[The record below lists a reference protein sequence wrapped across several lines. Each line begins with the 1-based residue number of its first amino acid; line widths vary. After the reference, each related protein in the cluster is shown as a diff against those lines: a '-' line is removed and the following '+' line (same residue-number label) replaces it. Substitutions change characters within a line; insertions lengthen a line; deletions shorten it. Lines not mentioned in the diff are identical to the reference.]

1 MSLKYRP
8 EIDGL
13 RAIAVSSVVLFH
25 ANAALLP
32 GGFVGVDV
40 FFVISGF
47 LITTILVRGLTDTS
61 FSFTDFYE
69 RRIRRLIPPLFFML
83 SVSFVLALLIL
94 PAQGLRSFLWSLLA
108 TLGFSAN
115 WYFAFTA
122 DYFGGPAHTKP
133 LLHMWSLGV
142 EEQYYILMPFILM
155 LALKVRRLIKPILL
169 ALVALSFAYSY
180 HLSLNAPNFAF
191 YGILSRFW
199 ELGVGSV
206 LAVFAFRSPRSP
218 GLSLLA
224 TIIGLLLILGSFFV
238 ISPNSLFPAPWA
250 LAPVLGT
257 AVVIWATQGHDTLA
271 TRLLGLAPMVFVGKI
286 SYALYLWH
294 WPLLLFFK
302 MQFPEWGYGTAVVAI
317 ALSVFLS
324 WVSLEFL
331 ENPIR
336 RRQWFKTTR
345 SLYVGFLAFVA
356 VFASAA
362 GFLLVQKPAFIDG
375 TALASTFRDDLMRE
389 RRDWIKR
396 ALKDI
401 CWVPSEGDFE
411 MMKRR
416 CAPIATDRNDI
427 LIVGDSHA
435 ASWRA
440 GIMDAYPDSHV
451 WLMATN
457 SCKMNPDWL
466 RPNEPACR
474 GIIAWLE
481 DEADLSEVDHIVFA
495 SIPIALD
502 QSTFVSHELL
512 RAIEERSSAKITV
525 MGPVTYYEPLQVDL
539 FERFGHLPSEQLDAK
554 FDAALLPMAFEA
566 DRVRARAYSRYNYAS
581 PLGVL
586 CPDGPTSCMHRTE
599 DGMPLILDGSHVYTQ
614 GSIAVIRQLVEAGE
628 LDLSPASD

>member
-47 LITTILVRGLTDTS
+47 LITTILVRGLSDKS
-61 FSFTDFYE
+61 FSFVDFYE
-69 RRIRRLIPPLFFML
+69 RRIRRLIPPLAFML

-155 LALKVRRLIKPILL
+155 LALKVRTLLKPILL
-169 ALVALSFAYSY
+169 ALLALSFAYSY

-206 LAVFAFRSPRSP
+206 LAVFAIKSPRSP

-224 TIIGLLLILGSFFV
+224 TAIGLFLILGSFFAV
-238 ISPNSLFPAPWA
+238 APTSPFPAPWA

-271 TRLLGLAPMVFVGKI
+271 TRLLGLSPMVFVGKI

-294 WPLLLFFK
+294 WPLLLFFE
-302 MQFPEWGYGTAVVAI
+302 MQFPEWGSWTAIIAI

-324 WVSLEFL
+324 WVSLAFL

-336 RRQWFKTTR
+336 RRRWFKTTR

-362 GFLLVQKPAFIDG
+362 GYMLVQKPAFATGSDF
-375 TALASTFRDDLMRE
+375 AADFRADLTRE
-389 RRDWIKR
+389 RRAWSKN
-396 ALKDI
+396 ALQDI
-401 CWVPSEGDFE
+401 CWVPGQGDFE
-411 MMKRR
+411 VMKRR
-416 CAPIATDRNDI
+416 CAPIATGENDI
-427 LIVGDSHA
+427 LILGDSHA

-440 GIMDAYPDSHV
+440 GIMAAYPDSDV
-451 WLMATN
+451 WVMAAN
-457 SCKMNPDWL
+457 SCRMNKASLRPDETACNGIVDWL
-466 RPNEPACR
+466 EN
-474 GIIAWLE
+474 
-481 DEADLSEVDHIVFA
+481 EADLSDIDHIVFA
-495 SIPIALD
+495 TFNAFRD
-502 QSTFVSHELL
+502 QSGFVSRDIL
-512 RAIEERSSAKITV
+512 RAIQARSSAKITI
-525 MGPVTYYEPLQVDL
+525 MGPVTNYKPLQVDL
-539 FERFGHLPSEQLDAK
+539 FERFSHLSADRLDAK
-554 FDAALLPMAFEA
+554 FDAALVERIFEV
-566 DRVRARAYSRYNYAS
+566 DRARARAFADYDYAS

-586 CPDGPTSCMHRTE
+586 CPDGPASCMHRTR
-599 DGMPLILDGSHVYTQ
+599 DGMPLILDGSHVYTV
-614 GSIAVIRQLVEAGE
+614 GSIAVIKQLVEAGE
-628 LDLSPASD
+628 LDLSLGAD